1 MRPFPRVVYLSLAG
15 LLSVALT
22 GCTLSTT
29 AAPTPDAGQPIS
41 GSVHGGQNPITGA
54 HVYLLAANAGVFTPN
69 ASGYGN
75 ASLSLLKNVAGQTT
89 LDTSGGPTN
98 GDYYVT
104 TDSNGNFSITGDYTC
119 VGGQQV
125 YMYSLGGNPGL
136 GSGSN
141 AAAGLMAALGTCPG
155 SVGANHIF
163 SSALYVVIN
172 EVSTVAA
179 AYSFAGFAT
188 DALHVSSSGTAAAKL
203 GIANAFINAEILE
216 TLATGV
222 ANQYPPPGVG
232 YYGGPGTVPQ
242 AEINTLGNI
251 LAACVNSSGTVSAC
265 TTLFANAMSGGTTGT
280 QPTDTATA
288 AINIAHNPAGAV
300 GTLYGLSMADAPFI
314 PALSAQPNDF
324 TISILYENEILAGFT
339 DQTAGPLAIDASGDV
354 WSANNVVDEINPQ
367 GYDPTVAGSQYGLGG
382 YSGFSGAV
390 NIAIDGSGNAWAI
403 SSSALGEF
411 NNSGGLVSPSGGYTG
426 LGLNA
431 PKFIAMDA
439 SNNAWIGNT
448 GDANVVKVSSSGAL
462 SGTYTG
468 TDISQPGP
476 VAIDTSG
483 NAWVADLS
491 SGAIVK
497 LSPTGTP
504 TNYTA
509 ATLSTPTGIAIDHSG
524 NVWVSN
530 SNSVVEISNAGAL
543 VSPAAGYSNSSTTGL
558 LGVAIDGAGNAW
570 VASPSSIAE
579 ISSSGTILSG
589 STGFTALDN
598 NSVKSIAVDA
608 SGNVWTNYVAC
619 SYSFL
624 YGTSC
629 SASYQEVVGAG
640 TPVVT
645 PLALG
650 VKNSTLGTRP

>member
-1 MRPFPRVVYLSLAG
+1 MRPFPGVVFLSL
-15 LLSVALT
+15 VAVLPLVLT

-29 AAPTPDAGQPIS
+29 ADPTPET
-41 GSVHGGQNPITGA
+41 GSAIRGVVHGGQNPIVGA
-54 HVYLLAANAGVFTPN
+54 HVYLFAVNAGVFTPN
-69 ASGYGN
+69 TNGYGN
-75 ASLSLLKNVAGQTT
+75 ASISLLKTVSGQTT
-89 LDTSGGPTN
+89 LDTSGGATN

-104 TDSNGNFSITGDYTC
+104 TDSNGNFTITGDYTC

-125 YMYSLGGNPGL
+125 YMYSLGGDPGL
-136 GSGSN
+136 GSGTN
-141 AAAGLMAALGTCPG
+141 PAAGLMAALGTCPG

-163 SSALYVVIN
+163 SSGLNVIIN

-179 AYSFAGFAT
+179 AYAMAGFAT
-188 DALHVSSSGTAAAKL
+188 DAVHVSSSGTAAAKL
-203 GIANAFINAEILE
+203 GLSNAFINAEILQ
-216 TLATGV
+216 TSGV
-222 ANQYPPPGVG
+222 ANPYPPPGVG
-232 YYGGPGTVPQ
+232 YFGGPGSVPQ

-251 LAACVNSSGTVSAC
+251 LAACVNSNGTVSAC
-265 TTLFANAMSGGTTGT
+265 STLFANAKSGGTTGT
-280 QPTDTATA
+280 QPADTATA
-288 AINIAHNPAGAV
+288 AINIAHNPVAAV
-300 GTLYGLSMADAPFI
+300 GTLYGLSSAYAQFA
-314 PALSAQPNDF
+314 PALTAQPNDF

-367 GYDPTVAGSQYGLGG
+367 GYDLTVAGSQFGLGG
-382 YSGFSGAV
+382 YTGFSGAA
-390 NIAIDGSGNAWAI
+390 NIAIDVNGNAWAI

-426 LGLNA
+426 LGLSG
-431 PKFIAMDA
+431 PTFIAMDA
-439 SNNAWIGNT
+439 SSNAWIGNT
-448 GDANVVKVSSSGAL
+448 GDANVVKVSSSGTL
-462 SGTYTG
+462 SNTFTG
-468 TDISQPGP
+468 SGISQPGP

-497 LSPTGTP
+497 VTPTGAT

-509 ATLSTPTGIAIDHSG
+509 ATLTTPTGIAIDHSG

-530 SNSVVEISNAGAL
+530 SNSVAEISSSGAL
-543 VSPAAGYSNSSTTGL
+543 ISPAAGYSNSSTAGL

-598 NSVKSIAVDA
+598 NNVKSIAVDA
-608 SGNVWTNYVAC
+608 SGSVWTNYVAC
-619 SYSFL
+619 SFSFL
-624 YGTSC
+624 FGTSC
-629 SASYQEVVGAG
+629 SASYQEVVGAAA
-640 TPVVT
+640 PVVT

-650 VKNSTLGTRP
+650 VKNSTLGARP

>member
-1 MRPFPRVVYLSLAG
+1 MRSSAWVLPLAC
-15 LLSVALT
+15 LLPLVLT

-29 AAPTPDAGQPIS
+29 AAPTPEAGPAIQ
-41 GSVHGGQNPITGA
+41 GVVHGGQNAIVGA
-54 HVYLLAANAGVFTPN
+54 HVYLFAANTT
-69 ASGYGN
+69 GYGN
-75 ASLSLLKNVAGQTT
+75 ASLSLLTSGTGRT
-89 LDTSGGPTN
+89 LDSSGGATN

-104 TDSNGNFSITGDYTC
+104 TGSGGAFSITSDYTC
-119 VGGQQV
+119 TGGQQV
-125 YMYSLGGNPGL
+125 YLYSLGGDPGL
-136 GSGSN
+136 GTGTNS
-141 AAAGLMAALGTCPG
+141 AAGLMAALGTCPG
-155 SVGANHIF
+155 TAGTTGHTF
-163 SSALYVVIN
+163 SSGLSVIIN

-179 AYSFAGFAT
+179 AYAFAGFAA
-188 DALHVSSSGTAAAKL
+188 DAVHVSSSGTTAAKL
-203 GIANAFINAEILE
+203 GIANAFINAEILQ
-216 TLATGV
+216 TSGV
-222 ANQYPPPGVG
+222 ANPYPPPGVG
-232 YYGGPGTVPQ
+232 YYGGPGSVPQ

-265 TTLFANAMSGGTTGT
+265 TTLFANAESGGTTGT
-280 QPTDTATA
+280 TPSDTATA
-288 AINIAHNPAGAV
+288 AINIAHNPVAAV
-300 GTLYGLSMADAPFI
+300 AALWGLASAYAQFN
-314 PALSAQPNDF
+314 PALTAQPNDF
-324 TISILYENEILAGFT
+324 TISILYINEILAGFT
-339 DQTAGPLAIDASGDV
+339 TQTAGPLAIDASGDV
-354 WSANNVVDEINPQ
+354 WSANDVVDEINPQ
-367 GYDPTVAGSQYGLGG
+367 GYDYTLANSDLGLGG
-382 YSGFSGAV
+382 YSGFSGAG
-390 NIAIDGSGNAWAI
+390 NIAIDVNGNAWAI
-403 SSSALGEF
+403 SYNALGEF

-426 LGLNA
+426 LGLNS
-431 PKFIAMDA
+431 PTFIAMDA
-439 SNNAWIGNT
+439 SSNAWIGNT
-448 GDANVVKVSSSGAL
+448 SGGNVVKVSSSGTL
-462 SGTYTG
+462 SGTFTG
-468 TDISQPGP
+468 SDISHPGP

-491 SGAIVK
+491 SGAIVE

-530 SNSVVEISNAGAL
+530 SSSVVEISSTGTL
-543 VSPAAGYSNSSTTGL
+543 ISPAAGYSNSSTPGL

-570 VASPSSIAE
+570 VAGPSSIAE

-589 STGFTALDN
+589 STGFTSVDD

-640 TPVVT
+640 APVVT

-650 VKNSTLGTRP
+650 VKNNTLGTRP

>member
-1 MRPFPRVVYLSLAG
+1 MRPFPGVVFLSLA
-15 LLSVALT
+15 SVLPLILT

-29 AAPTPDAGQPIS
+29 AAPTPETGLAITGR
-41 GSVHGGQNPITGA
+41 VHGGQNPIVGA
-54 HVYLLAANAGVFTPN
+54 HVYLFAANAGVFTPN
-69 ASGYGN
+69 TSGYGN
-75 ASLSLLKNVAGQTT
+75 ASLSLLTAGTGRT
-89 LDTSGGPTN
+89 LDTSGGATN
-98 GDYYVT
+98 GYYYVIS
-104 TDSNGNFSITGDYTC
+104 DSNGTFSITGDYTC
-119 VGGQQV
+119 TGGQQV
-125 YMYSLGGNPGL
+125 YLYSLGGDPGL
-136 GSGSN
+136 GSGTN
-141 AAAGLMAALGTCPG
+141 PVAGLLAALGTCPG
-155 SVGANHIF
+155 TAGTTGHTF
-163 SSALYVVIN
+163 SSSLYVILN

-179 AYSFAGFAT
+179 AYAFAGFAT
-188 DALHVSSSGTAAAKL
+188 DAVHVSSSGTVAAKAGL
-203 GIANAFINAEILE
+203 ANAFINAEILE

-222 ANQYPPPGVG
+222 ANPYPPPGVG
-232 YYGGPGTVPQ
+232 YYGGPGSVPQ

-251 LAACVNSSGTVSAC
+251 LAACVNSNGTVSAC
-265 TTLFANAMSGGTTGT
+265 TTLFANAKSGGTTGT

-288 AINIAHNPAGAV
+288 AINIAHNPVAAV
-300 GTLYGLSMADAPFI
+300 STLYGLSSAYAQFA
-314 PALSAQPNDF
+314 PALTAQPNDF
-324 TISILYENEILAGFT
+324 TISILYENEVLAGFT
-339 DQTAGPLAIDASGDV
+339 TQTAGPLAIDASGDV

-367 GYDPTVAGSQYGLGG
+367 GYDYTVSQSSYGLGG

-390 NIAIDGSGNAWAI
+390 NIAIDVNGNAWAI
-403 SSSALGEF
+403 SSNALGEF
-411 NNSGGLVSPSGGYTG
+411 NSSGTISQSGGYTG
-426 LGLNA
+426 LGLNG
-431 PKFIAMDA
+431 PTFIAMDA
-439 SNNAWIGNT
+439 SSNAWIGNT
-448 GDANVVKVSSSGAL
+448 TGGNVVKVSSSGSL
-462 SGTYTG
+462 SGTFTG
-468 TDISQPGP
+468 SDISQPGP

-483 NAWVADLS
+483 NVWVADLS

-530 SNSVVEISNAGAL
+530 SSSVVEISSAGTL
-543 VSPAAGYSNSSTTGL
+543 ISPAAGYSNSSTTGL

-589 STGFTALDN
+589 STGFTSVDA

-624 YGTSC
+624 FGGSC
-629 SASYQEVVGAG
+629 SASYQEVVGAAA
-640 TPVVT
+640 PVVT

-650 VKNSTLGTRP
+650 VKNNTLGARP